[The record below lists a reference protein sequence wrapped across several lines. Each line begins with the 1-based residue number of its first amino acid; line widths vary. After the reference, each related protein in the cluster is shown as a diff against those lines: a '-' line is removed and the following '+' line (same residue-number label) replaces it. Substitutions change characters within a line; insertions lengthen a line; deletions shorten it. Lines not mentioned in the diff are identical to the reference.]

1 MSKKYSFEESI
12 QDNFGKKVAIG
23 GLFSLV
29 SQSLLLIVQILTT
42 SLLAR
47 LLLPD
52 DFGLVA
58 LSVTFT
64 GLIAVFKDLG
74 LSMATVQRKQLTHE
88 QVSNL
93 FWLNVLFSLFLSL
106 LVALGAPFIAFF
118 YGDDRLLPITI
129 VSGFSLVIAGFTV
142 QHQALLRRGLHFKIL
157 AIVDFCSKLI
167 GNVIGVVW
175 AYLSHSY
182 WALVFYPIFSAFIYA
197 ICMWM
202 FCAWRPSWFTRGV
215 GTMSMVH
222 FGKDMLHYGIV
233 NYFARNADNFIVGKV
248 AGTTDLGY
256 YSRSYSLMLMP
267 VGQLVSPLTG
277 VVVSALSKLQ
287 DVPERYKHYYLEI
300 SKVLAIVSFALV
312 STMFLLSSEIIDIF
326 LGEQWEG
333 AKDIFSVLCLAA
345 FWQPLLSTTG
355 WVYTSYGNT
364 GRLVKWGYI
373 NSFFL
378 VVVFLLGTFKG
389 AIGVASAYTLYMWL
403 IVIPNFKYAFHAT
416 PLRCRDLIKTITAP
430 FVYTVF
436 VIVSVYF
443 LKKYCFDSLGLI
455 LKLGGSIV
463 TVSCLWCI
471 YLFYIDKKVMTT
483 IFKLIKK

>member
-58 LSVTFT
+58 LSATFT

-106 LVALGAPFIAFF
+106 LVALGAPFIASF

-142 QHQALLRRGLHFKIL
+142 QHQALLRRGMHFKTL

-167 GNVIGVVW
+167 GNAIGVVW

-182 WALVFYPIFSAFIYA
+182 WALVFYPIFSASIYA
-197 ICMWM
+197 ICMWL
-202 FCAWRPSWFTRGV
+202 FCAWRPSRFTRGA

-326 LGEQWEG
+326 LGEQWEE
-333 AKDIFSVLCLAA
+333 AKRIFMILCFAA
-345 FWQPLLSTTG
+345 FWQPLLCSTG
-355 WVYTSYGNT
+355 WIYTSFGNT
-364 GRLVKWGYI
+364 KRFVKWGYI
-373 NSFFL
+373 NSS
-378 VVVFLLGTFKG
+378 LLIVSFSIG
-389 AIGVASAYTLYMWL
+389 AIWNTIGVAYAYSIYMWI
-403 IVIPNFKYAFHAT
+403 IVIPNFKYAFHDT
-416 PLRCRDLIKTITAP
+416 PLSVSDILRQVVKPLIYTLWLVLVVYEIKYYWINSFNLMVRTVITCSIII
-430 FVYTVF
+430 FLWGIYMLLDKETF
-436 VIVSVYF
+436 HVIQK
-443 LKKYCFDSLGLI
+443 LKNR
-455 LKLGGSIV
+455 
-463 TVSCLWCI
+463 
-471 YLFYIDKKVMTT
+471 
-483 IFKLIKK
+483 